1 MKFKVFRNS
10 EYWYGVYKSSVRPV
24 LLEYVESTEEE
35 KWDDA
40 LLQAFDFIAERL
52 LAPEGAK

>member
-1 MKFKVFRNS
+1 MKFDVFKSRS
-10 EYWYGVYKSSVRPV
+10 YWHGFYKQTVRPV
-24 LLEYVESTEEE
+24 LLEYVESTEEI

-52 LAPEGAK
+52 LGPN